1 MTNLSSV
8 CLPEEKRIS
17 ICTFVLLIRSK
28 FTSFSQS
35 MLWRVVDFGAVPK
48 IFSASLTPEKLSL
61 GKQKSAAW
69 TGKQIVFEQNDRC
82 RKNRDAM
89 RRPHFRDYVVY
100 NV

>member
-1 MTNLSSV
+1 LGRRAIGHTWG
-8 CLPEEKRIS
+8 
-17 ICTFVLLIRSK
+17 
-28 FTSFSQS
+28 Q
-35 MLWRVVDFGAVPK
+35 K
-48 IFSASLTPEKLSL
+48 IFSAPLSL

-89 RRPHFRDYVVY
+89 RRPHFGDYVVY